1 VNRALRAVK
10 LDGEGD
16 EANIDL
22 IRHRG
27 KPHSPQM
34 VLRPVAQHALA
45 DDMADHVHG
54 DRDAWRAQPAHRHV
68 VDAHAP
74 YVVVRTFVLSHALQ
88 QRVVSRFAAHAAR
101 CAHAQV
107 LLRNRRLHGRLVE
120 LSRCNDVLAHVA
132 ERRTTSSLLPLTE
145 TVPMPL

>member
-1 VNRALRAVK
+1 MGRAMKRTLTSSDIA
-10 LDGEGD
+10 
-16 EANIDL
+16 A
-22 IRHRG
+22 
-27 KPHSPQM
+27 SPIHPIWLSVRLLSM
-34 VLRPVAQHALA
+34 RLPVIWQI
-45 DDMADHVHG
+45 MYTG

>member
-1 VNRALRAVK
+1 MNMALRAVK
-10 LDGEGD
+10 LDGEDD
-16 EANIDL
+16 EAHIGL

-54 DRDAWRAQPAHRHV
+54 DAWRAQPAHRHV

-74 YVVVRTFVLSHALQ
+74 HVVVLSHALQ
-88 QRVVSRFAAHAAR
+88 QRVVSRFAAHATR

-107 LLRNRRLHGRLVE
+107 LLRNRRLHGHLVE
-120 LSRCNDVLAHVA
+120 LLRGSDVLAHVA
-132 ERRTTSSLLPLTE
+132 GRRTTSSLLPLVE
-145 TVPMPL
+145 TVPMSL